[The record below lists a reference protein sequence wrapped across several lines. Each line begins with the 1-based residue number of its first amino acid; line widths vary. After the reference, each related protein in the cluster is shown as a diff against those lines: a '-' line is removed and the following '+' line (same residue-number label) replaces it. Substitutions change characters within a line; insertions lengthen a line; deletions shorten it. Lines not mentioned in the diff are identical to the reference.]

1 MMPLITHQLQQQCK
15 YHFRVLIGLFLLLIS
30 QNCWANTLSGVPLR
44 LTSDSITKI
53 ELQDWVY
60 ANQSNDI
67 ENLTTLLQRPENS
80 WKKIDT
86 NQPYKIGIKN
96 YWVSFSIFNPNDHLS
111 RIIALDNPL
120 LDSVKIYHLINGE
133 LVSTE
138 VMGDSL
144 PFKQRPLESNI
155 FLYPVNFE
163 PGDTH
168 TFYLKIDSKGS
179 ISLPLVL
186 WSSNDLTRLTETKNL
201 FSGMQIGLLLAICL
215 FSLFIAL
222 ASASYSYSYYSGY
235 VLGLT
240 LLTATIHGVSFRYLW
255 PQWPIIQQYI
265 FIIIIPLTLGFSL
278 MFTEKVL
285 QLKYHNLKMLRIC
298 RIMAVLCFGL
308 TIIMPFINY
317 SFALYFLAFVVLTI
331 STILMAFSLIQAFGG
346 QRNAPLYAI
355 GRMGLMVG
363 CIITGLIYLG
373 LITLSISPQIP
384 VMIGLTFEVITM
396 AAVLALRYND
406 ERKAKFEIQQQTL
419 EQAQRLREIREEALR
434 NEAENSEKLEQMV
447 QERTLEL
454 EITLRE
460 LNEVNQKLT
469 EQNTIDS
476 LTGVKNRSAFDRR
489 LIAEGR
495 ISRRQQTPMS
505 LLMIDIDKF
514 KNINDQYGHLS
525 GDYTIKMIANT
536 LCEYVK
542 RPTDLVSRFGGEEF
556 AIILPCTDIE
566 GALLVAEQIRQAISE
581 LTIVHNG
588 HTIPLTVSIGVSET
602 IIDSDEHPMLLLE
615 QADKALYKAKR
626 SGRNK
631 VCYYPLETDEI

>member
-1 MMPLITHQLQQQCK
+1 MSIK
-15 YHFRVLIGLFLLLIS
+15 YRCLTLYNQYHVRIIVGLFLLLIS
-30 QNCWANTLSGVPLR
+30 QSSWSNTLYPTPLR
-44 LTSDSITKI
+44 LTANSITKI

-67 ENLTTLLQRPENS
+67 ETLSQLLQQPENS
-80 WKKIDT
+80 WKKLNTD
-86 NQPYKIGIKN
+86 QPYKIGVKN
-96 YWVSFSIFNPNDHLS
+96 YWVSFSIFTPNDHLA

-138 VMGDSL
+138 VMGDTL
-144 PFKQRPLESNI
+144 PFKQRPLQSNI

-168 TFYLKIDSKGS
+168 TFYLKIDNKGT
-179 ISLPLVL
+179 ISLPLIL
-186 WSSNDLTRLTETKNL
+186 WSSNDLTQLTETKNL
-201 FSGMQIGLLLAICL
+201 FSGMQIGVLLAICL

-222 ASASYSYSYYSGY
+222 ASASFSYSYYSGY

-240 LLTATIHGVSFRYLW
+240 ILSASIHGVSFRYLW
-255 PQWPIIQQYI
+255 PQWPIMQQYI
-265 FIIIIPLTLGFSL
+265 FIIVIPLTLGFSL

-298 RIMAVLCFGL
+298 RIMAVLSFGL
-308 TIIMPFINY
+308 TIVMPFINY
-317 SFALYFLAFVVLTI
+317 SSALYVLVFVVLTI

-355 GRMGLMVG
+355 GRMGFMLG
-363 CIITGLIYLG
+363 CIVTGLIYLG
-373 LITLSISPQIP
+373 LISTNISPQIP
-384 VMIGLTFEVITM
+384 IMLGLTFEVITM

-406 ERKAKFEIQQQTL
+406 ERKAKFEIQQHTL
-419 EQAQRLREIREEALR
+419 EQAQKLRETREEALR
-434 NEAENSEKLEQMV
+434 SEAENSEKLEKMV

-460 LNEVNQKLT
+460 LSEVNQKLT

-514 KNINDQYGHLS
+514 KNINDKYGHLG
-525 GDYTIKMIANT
+525 GDHTIRAIANT
-536 LCEYVK
+536 LSEYVK

-566 GALLVAEQIRQAISE
+566 GALLVAEQIRQAVSE
-581 LTIVHNG
+581 LNIVHNEDI
-588 HTIPLTVSIGVSET
+588 IPVTVSIGISET

-615 QADKALYKAKR
+615 QADKALYQAKR
-626 SGRNK
+626 SGRNQ
-631 VCYYPLETDEI
+631 VCYYQRETDTI